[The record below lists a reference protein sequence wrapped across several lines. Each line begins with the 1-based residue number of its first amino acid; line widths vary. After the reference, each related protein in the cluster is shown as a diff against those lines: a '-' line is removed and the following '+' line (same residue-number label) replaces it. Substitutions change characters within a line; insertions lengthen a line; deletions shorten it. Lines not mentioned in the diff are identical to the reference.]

1 MKKINKTTNII
12 FRVSEQD
19 KQKVKALAENNQMT
33 VSELLVYMIR
43 REYDKERKS
52 YNV

>member
-1 MKKINKTTNII
+1 MKTTNII

-19 KQKVKALAENNQMT
+19 KQKVKMLAEKNQMT

-43 REYDKERKS
+43 REYDKERKF
-52 YNV
+52 YNI